1 MILGAG
7 LFVFL
12 RERRKGKVIVPKRPG
27 GHVR

>member
-12 RERRKGKVIVPKRPG
+12 RERQKGKVIVPKRTG
-27 GHVR
+27 SHTR